1 MIVAGGFTGSSGAD
15 PLSVSRVSSD
25 RLTTRV
31 YDLFFH
37 FSFMNPFKFTPLHL
51 FLTVTLSAQSEELAP
66 LVVTGKAESLIGIAP
81 SASKGQANSEE
92 LLDRPYLR
100 RGELLEVVPGVIIT
114 QHSGDGKANQYF
126 VRGFNLDH
134 GTDFSISMD
143 GQPVNFVTH
152 AHGQGYADLNPIIPE
167 LVETLDYWKGPF
179 YGQLGDLSTAGAAK
193 FRFFDMLP
201 QGIASVGIGEHDYY
215 RGLLADTID
224 LTARASPKSGA
235 GNGDR
240 SGLTYALE
248 YNYYDGPWD
257 KPGNS
262 QRVNGFLKY
271 FKESGNDIF
280 SLTAMG
286 YDADWDSTDQI
297 PKRLIHSGGIDRL
310 GNTDDTVGGESSRY
324 SVMGAWDRDLGNG
337 RTHVDFYAGK
347 YDLDLFSNF
356 TYFLNDPINGDQFE
370 QEDGRYF
377 FGGEARREW
386 DLGDESTVTVGIQ
399 TRHDVMD
406 GIGLYNTTDTVRTS
420 TVRVDD
426 VYEANVGIYAMAN
439 YRVHPW
445 FRVQPGLR
453 ADGFYFDVDG
463 DNPVNS
469 CDETDA
475 IVSPKLSLIFGPW
488 AETELYANAGLGF
501 HSNDARGTTISTD
514 PVTGLPADSVDP
526 LVQTYGFELGARTE
540 AVKNVVSTLAL
551 FYLHS
556 DSELLYVGDAGTSE
570 AGPATRRYGVEW
582 STYWRASDWLM
593 LDNEATVSEGELLG
607 VGSDDE
613 IPGAVPLTLN
623 TGITIGQKEG
633 FFGSLRSRYFSPR
646 PLIEDGS
653 VESRQS
659 WQVNARV
666 GYRKNDW
673 EVAVDCLNL
682 LGRDDNDIEYLY
694 SSRLP
699 GEPAG
704 GVEDIHLHPA
714 EPRTFRV
721 SLTRRF

>member
-1 MIVAGGFTGSSGAD
+1 MK
-15 PLSVSRVSSD
+15 PLR
-25 RLTTRV
+25 
-31 YDLFFH
+31 
-37 FSFMNPFKFTPLHL
+37 FSPLYL
-51 FLTVTLSAQSEELAP
+51 SFLTITVSAQTQELEP
-66 LVVTGKAESLIGIAP
+66 LVVTGKAESLIGEAA
-81 SASKGQANSEE
+81 SASKGQANAQELSE
-92 LLDRPYLR
+92 RPYLR
-100 RGELLEVVPGVIIT
+100 RGELLETVPGVIIT

-134 GTDFSISMD
+134 GTDFSITMD

-167 LVETLDYWKGPF
+167 LVEELEYWKGPF
-179 YGQLGDLSTAGAAK
+179 FGQLGDLSTAGAAK
-193 FRFFDMLP
+193 FRFFDLLP
-201 QGIASVGIGEHDYY
+201 QGIASIGIGENNYY
-215 RGLLADTID
+215 RGLLADSID
-224 LTARASPKSGA
+224 LSAPPSPKSGP

-248 YNYYDGPWD
+248 YNYYDGPWERE
-257 KPGNS
+257 GNS

-271 FKESGNDIF
+271 FKESGNDTF

-297 PKRLIHSGGIDRL
+297 PRRLIDSGGIDRL
-310 GNTDDTVGGESSRY
+310 GNIDDTVGGESSRY
-324 SVMGAWDRDLGNG
+324 SLMGEWDRDHGNG
-337 RTHVDFYAGK
+337 TTHVDFYAGK

-356 TYFLNDPINGDQFE
+356 TYFLNDPVNGDQFE

-377 FGGEARREW
+377 FGGEVRHEW
-386 DLGDESTVTVGIQ
+386 DLGGENTFTVGLQ
-399 TRHDVMD
+399 TRHDMMD
-406 GIGLYNTTDTVRTS
+406 DIGLYNTTNTVRTS

-426 VYEANVGIYAMAN
+426 VYEASLGVYAMAN
-439 YRVHPW
+439 YRVNPW
-445 FRVQPGLR
+445 FRIQPGLR
-453 ADGFYFDVDG
+453 ADGFYFDVDS
-463 DNPVNS
+463 DNPANS
-469 CDETDA
+469 GDETDA

-488 AETELYANAGLGF
+488 ADTEFYANAGMGF
-501 HSNDARGTTISTD
+501 HSNDARGTTITID

-526 LVQTYGFELGARTE
+526 LVQTYGFELGTRTE
-540 AVKNVVSTLAL
+540 AVEDVVSTLAL

-570 AGPATRRYGVEW
+570 AGPATQRYGVEW
-582 STYWRASDWLM
+582 STYWRPNDWLM
-593 LDNEATVSEGELLG
+593 LDNEVTLSKGELLD

-613 IPGAVPLTLN
+613 IPGSVPLTLD
-623 TGITIGQKEG
+623 TGITLGKKEG
-633 FFGSLRSRYFSPR
+633 FFGTLRSRYFSPR

-653 VESRQS
+653 VDSRQS

-682 LGRDDNDIEYLY
+682 LGRDDNDIEYFY
-694 SSRLP
+694 PSRLP

-704 GVEDIHLHPA
+704 GVDDVHLHPA